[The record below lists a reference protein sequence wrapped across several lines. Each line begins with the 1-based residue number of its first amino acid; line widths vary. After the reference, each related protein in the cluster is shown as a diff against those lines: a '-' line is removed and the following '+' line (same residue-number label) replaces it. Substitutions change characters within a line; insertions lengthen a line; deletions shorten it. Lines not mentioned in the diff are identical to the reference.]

1 MTARELNDCIGR
13 KWQRAALAAWTVAL
27 VALGCGSESMPT
39 PPAPVAGLQHA
50 EVALVGTEVF
60 FSAANTA
67 VAAARDAPTPGT
79 QIVRFDFTVADG
91 TPLQS
96 TAAPALRHTFASQG
110 TFAVQLRVVDDLGR
124 ASEVSSSIRITEGL
138 GATCAAGDVA
148 LCDSARCQDGVCLAL
163 ACAGT
168 EACPAD
174 LVCDAARCVLPER
187 ASSAG
192 GTRYGADSAR
202 TALDATP

>member
-1 MTARELNDCIGR
+1 MAARKPNERRGGETL
-13 KWQRAALAAWTVAL
+13 RAALAAWTVPL
-27 VALGCGSESMPT
+27 VALGCGTESTPT

-50 EVALVGTEVF
+50 EIAVAGSEVF

-67 VAAARDAPTPGT
+67 VAAAGDAPTPGT

-91 TPLQS
+91 SPLQS
-96 TAAPALRHTFASQG
+96 TAAPSLRHTFSSPG

-124 ASEVSSSIRITEGL
+124 SSEVSSSIRITEGL
-138 GATCAAGDVA
+138 GTTCAAGDVA
-148 LCDSARCQDGVCLAL
+148 LCDSARCQDGACLAL
-163 ACAGT
+163 ACAGA

-192 GTRYGADSAR
+192 GTRYGADGTR
-202 TALDATP
+202 TALDAAP